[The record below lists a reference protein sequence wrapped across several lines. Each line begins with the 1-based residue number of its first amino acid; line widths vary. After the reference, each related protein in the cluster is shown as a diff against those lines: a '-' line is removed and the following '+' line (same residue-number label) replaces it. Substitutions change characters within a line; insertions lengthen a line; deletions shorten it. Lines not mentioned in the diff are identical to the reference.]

1 MGKIKNRK
9 IKVIRDLTLIFVSIA
24 IAIFVYKFSAVPDII
39 YNTSLPIF
47 ILLCFLSGIFFAST
61 FTVAIASA
69 FFLMLGKVHNPVL
82 VIGVGSMGAIL
93 GDTLIFKF
101 LKDDL
106 ISDFEYLVEEFGNKF
121 LKRIVHSKLIFWFA
135 PIIAA
140 ILIASPFP
148 DELGLLVFAQ
158 IKMKYKNFLLVSAG
172 MNTLSIILLTA
183 FSRFFK

>member
-1 MGKIKNRK
+1 M
-9 IKVIRDLTLIFVSIA
+9 IRDLTLIFASIV
-24 IAIFVYKFSAVPDII
+24 IAIFIYKFSAVPNII
-39 YNTSLPIF
+39 HGTSLPIF

-69 FFLMLGKVHNPVL
+69 FFLMLGKVHNPLL
-82 VIGVGSMGAIL
+82 VIGIGCIGAML
-93 GDTLIFKF
+93 GDALIFKF

-106 ISDFEYLVEEFGNKF
+106 ISDFEYLEEEFGNKF
-121 LKRIVHSKLIFWFA
+121 LKRVIHSKLIFWFA

-140 ILIASPFP
+140 ILITSPFP

-172 MNTLSIILLTA
+172 TNTLSITLLTT